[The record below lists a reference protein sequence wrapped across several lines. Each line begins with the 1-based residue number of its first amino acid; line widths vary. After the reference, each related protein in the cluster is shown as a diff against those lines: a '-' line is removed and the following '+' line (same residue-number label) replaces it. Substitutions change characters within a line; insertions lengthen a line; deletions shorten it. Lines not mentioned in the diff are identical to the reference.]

1 MKCQDIQFEL
11 SLYFDDILAP
21 AETERV
27 NAHLDTCPL
36 CREKLSGYQSV
47 RNDLRAAERFVP
59 SEALV
64 ESVRTAVRSVLIPQF
79 ASPEF
84 RLLNEKRRW
93 LDTWLMPSMVGSFAT
108 LVFALSLL
116 WVILLPVSRTEMA
129 AKPRSNSTIYLADTN
144 TDIVNGID
152 LSPLEFANTRLSVSG
167 ESPSINPQGALI
179 ALSRSLVRGEMKDEE
194 VVIVADVFGDGL
206 AQIAEV
212 VEPPQNEAQIMEL
225 RKAFQSTDFAPF
237 VPASMDGRSDKSVRV
252 VFKIQS
258 VNVNV
263 DAPGL

>member
-11 SLYFDDILAP
+11 SLYFDDILLP
-21 AETERV
+21 AETECV

-36 CREKLSGYQSV
+36 CREKLSGYQTV
-47 RNDLRAAERFVP
+47 RNDLRSAQTFVP
-59 SEALV
+59 PQALV
-64 ESVRTAVRSVLIPQF
+64 ESVRSAVRSVLVPQF

-84 RLLNEKRRW
+84 RLLNEKRNW
-93 LDTWLMPSMVGSFAT
+93 LDTWLMPSAVGSFAT
-108 LVFALSLL
+108 LIFALTLL
-116 WVILLPVSRTEMA
+116 WVILLPINRTEMVVT
-129 AKPRSNSTIYLADTN
+129 PNGSSTVYLASTN
-144 TDIVNGID
+144 TNIVDGID

-212 VEPPQNEAQIMEL
+212 VEPPQNEAQILEL
-225 RKAFQSTDFAPF
+225 RRAFQSTDFAPF
-237 VPASMDGRSDKSVRV
+237 VPASMDRRSNSVRV

-258 VNVNV
+258 VNVP
-263 DAPGL
+263 AEPPGL

>member
-11 SLYFDDILAP
+11 SLYFDDILLP

-36 CREKLSGYQSV
+36 CREKLSGYQAV
-47 RNDLRAAERFVP
+47 RNDLRSAQSFTP

-64 ESVRTAVRSVLIPQF
+64 ESVRTAVRSVLVPQF
-79 ASPEF
+79 SPEF
-84 RLLNEKRRW
+84 RLLNEKRNW
-93 LDTWLMPSMVGSFAT
+93 LDTWLMPSAVGSFAT
-108 LVFALSLL
+108 LIFALSLL
-116 WVILLPVSRTEMA
+116 WVILLPVNRTEMA
-129 AKPRSNSTIYLADTN
+129 VTPNGGPTIYLASTN
-144 TDIVNGID
+144 TNVIDGID

-212 VEPPQNEAQIMEL
+212 VEPPQNEAQILEL
-225 RKAFQSTDFAPF
+225 RRAFQSTDFAPF
-237 VPASMDGRSDKSVRV
+237 VPASMDRRSNSVRV

-258 VNVNV
+258 VNVPA
-263 DAPGL
+263 DPSGL

>member
-11 SLYFDDILAP
+11 SLYFDDILLP

-27 NAHLDTCPL
+27 TAHLNTCPL
-36 CREKLSGYQSV
+36 CREKLSSYQAV
-47 RNDLRAAERFVP
+47 RNDLRSAQTFAP
-59 SEALV
+59 PNALV
-64 ESVRTAVRSVLIPQF
+64 ESVRSAVRSVLVPQF

-93 LDTWLMPSMVGSFAT
+93 LDTWLMPSAVGSFAT
-108 LVFALSLL
+108 LIFALTLL

-129 AKPRSNSTIYLADTN
+129 ITPSGSSTILLASTN
-144 TDIVNGID
+144 TTIVDGID

-212 VEPPQNEAQIMEL
+212 VEPPHTEAQILEL

-237 VPASMDGRSDKSVRV
+237 VPASMDRRSNSVRV

-258 VNVNV
+258 VNVPA
-263 DAPGL
+263 DPSGL

>member
-21 AETERV
+21 GEIEAV
-27 NAHLDTCPL
+27 DSHLATCPL
-36 CREKLSGYQSV
+36 CRERLSGFQAV
-47 RNDLRAAERFVP
+47 RNDLRAVQRFVP
-59 SEALV
+59 SDALLD
-64 ESVRTAVRSVLIPQF
+64 SVRSAVRSVLVPPLP
-79 ASPEF
+79 SPEF

-93 LDTWLMPSMVGSFAT
+93 METWLIPSAVGSFAT
-108 LVFALSLL
+108 LVFALTLL
-116 WVILLPVSRTEMA
+116 WVILLPVSSNEMA
-129 AKPRSNSTIYLADTN
+129 VTPNGTSTVFLASTN

-152 LSPLEFANTRLSVSG
+152 LSPLEYANTRLSVAG
-167 ESPSINPQGALI
+167 ESPSINPHGALI

-212 VEPPQNEAQIMEL
+212 VEPPQSEAQILEL
-225 RKAFQSTDFAPF
+225 RKAFQSIDFAPF
-237 VPASMDGRSDKSVRV
+237 VPASMDRRSESVRV

-258 VNVNV
+258 VNVRA
-263 DAPGL
+263 DSSGL

>member
-11 SLYFDDILAP
+11 SLYFDDILLP

-36 CREKLSGYQSV
+36 CREKLSGYQAV
-47 RNDLRAAERFVP
+47 RNDLRSSQSFTP
-59 SEALV
+59 PQALV
-64 ESVRTAVRSVLIPQF
+64 ESVRSAVRSVLVPQF

-84 RLLNEKRRW
+84 RLLNEKRNW
-93 LDTWLMPSMVGSFAT
+93 LDTWLMPSAVGSFAT
-108 LVFALSLL
+108 LIFALTLL

-129 AKPRSNSTIYLADTN
+129 ITPSRNSTVYLASTN
-144 TDIVNGID
+144 TNIVDGID

-212 VEPPQNEAQIMEL
+212 VEPPQTEAQILEL

-237 VPASMDGRSDKSVRV
+237 VPASMDRRSNSVRV
-252 VFKIQS
+252 VFKMQS
-258 VNVNV
+258 VNVPA
-263 DAPGL
+263 DPSGL

>member
-36 CREKLSGYQSV
+36 CREKLSGYQAV
-47 RNDLRAAERFVP
+47 RNDLRSAQSFVP
-59 SEALV
+59 PQALV
-64 ESVRTAVRSVLIPQF
+64 ESVRSAVRAVLVPQF
-79 ASPEF
+79 GSPQF
-84 RLLNEKRRW
+84 SLLNEKRRW
-93 LDTWLMPSMVGSFAT
+93 LDTWLMPSAVGAFAT
-108 LVFALSLL
+108 LIFALTLL
-116 WVILLPVSRTEMA
+116 WVILLPVSRTEMSIT
-129 AKPRSNSTIYLADTN
+129 PSGISTVYLESTN
-144 TDIVNGID
+144 TGLID
-152 LSPLEFANTRLSVSG
+152 SINLSPLEFASTRLSVSG

-212 VEPPQNEAQIMEL
+212 VEPPQSEAQILEL

-237 VPASMDGRSDKSVRV
+237 VPASMDRRSNSVRV
-252 VFKIQS
+252 VFKMQS
-258 VNVNV
+258 VNVPV
-263 DAPGL
+263 DPSGL